1 MKNRIIAI
9 LLLTL
14 AAFTLLTGCMRSGV
28 DVCINADGTGSVGVA
43 FGINENYYNS
53 ILEYGESPFE
63 GKETV
68 LLQDGDNT
76 YVCVVE
82 NTEYSSYEE
91 IEAALLAL
99 EYNTDLYDIP
109 DEDEI
114 PIDSDA
120 VLPETVAEVTE
131 PAADS
136 EVTED
141 LHIFKDVSI
150 SRKSGVF
157 YNSYTF
163 KASLN
168 PQSVSGY
175 EDILQGVGINDVYK
189 VALTVTLPDKIT
201 KAEGGEIDGKT
212 VRFVVDDITEE
223 TDFVVQSEATN
234 YIVIIGA
241 IAVLVLTIIIFLL
254 LSKKKNT

>member
-1 MKNRIIAI
+1 MMENLTMKNRIIAL
-9 LLLTL
+9 LLLTI
-14 AAFTLLTGCMRSGV
+14 AALTLLTGCMRSDI
-28 DVCINADGTGSVGVA
+28 DVNIAADGTGSVGVA

-53 ILEYGESPFE
+53 ILEYGNNPFE

-82 NTEYSSYEE
+82 NTEYNSYEE

-99 EYNTDLYDIP
+99 EYNTDLYEDPEP
-109 DEDEI
+109 DAD
-114 PIDSDA
+114 
-120 VLPETVAEVTE
+120 TV
-131 PAADS
+131 P
-136 EVTED
+136 TED

-150 SRKSGVF
+150 SRKNGVF

-163 KASLN
+163 KASIN

-175 EDILQGVGINDVYK
+175 EDVLQGVGINDVYK

-201 KAEGGEIDGKT
+201 KAEGGEIEGKT

-223 TDFVVQSEATN
+223 AEFVAQSEATN
-234 YIVIIGA
+234 FVVIIGA
-241 IAVLVLTIIIFLL
+241 IAVLVLTIIIFLF